1 MRDRQVGRASLRE
14 RRAAPIVLPWAGSS
28 SLDLKKCFRTAK
40 TFVELEPVRH
50 RLERRVR
57 AYLSVCMLALRLRS
71 ALHQHLIEGGVKEDE
86 VAEYQERLLEDLGRV
101 ERVEVRLGNEA
112 KTWYLNVTD
121 RIGDGLR
128 RLHMRELL
136 KEEVKLAA
144 IP

>member
-1 MRDRQVGRASLRE
+1 
-14 RRAAPIVLPWAGSS
+14 
-28 SLDLKKCFRTAK
+28 
-40 TFVELEPVRH
+40 
-50 RLERRVR
+50 
-57 AYLSVCMLALRLRS
+57 MLALRLQS